1 VIDGFLLGVIVA
13 ASATAALFFMKFWRK
28 TGDLLFLAFG
38 AAFLLEALNRLR
50 FLFASTP
57 NEADVSIYVVRLL
70 AMLLILAGILRKRL

>member
-1 VIDGFLLGVIVA
+1 MLEGFLLGIVVA
-13 ASATAALFFMKFWRK
+13 GSLTAGLFFLKFWRK

-38 AAFLLEALNRLR
+38 AAFVLEGLNRLR
-50 FLFASTP
+50 FLFEATP